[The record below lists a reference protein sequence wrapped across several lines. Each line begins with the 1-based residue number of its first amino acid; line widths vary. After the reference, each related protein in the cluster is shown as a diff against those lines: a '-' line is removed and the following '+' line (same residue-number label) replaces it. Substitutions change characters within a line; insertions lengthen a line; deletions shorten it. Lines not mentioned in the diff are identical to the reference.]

1 MWTIVWKV
9 KWKEFKINGTFG
21 DTLVVH
27 WFKTPFPTQEM
38 WVQSP
43 VGELR
48 SHMLHS
54 QKKKRK
60 KKWKFP
66 RGLFINSGSLLEN
79 YKGNQVGLWFLLSF
93 PLTWPPSHTSNFP
106 VLTGSGPSISS
117 HMGPGTQEIF
127 PRTTLLRLSSQ
138 TRALYSQSSSLW
150 SSPVLVFI
158 SSEAGWL
165 DLRMGLLH
173 VCMSVH
179 IHELKRDGKMGSLLL
194 SQLFGGN
201 MLACNQG

>member
-1 MWTIVWKV
+1 M
-9 KWKEFKINGTFG
+9 
-21 DTLVVH
+21 
-27 WFKTPFPTQEM
+27 QEM

-66 RGLFINSGSLLEN
+66 WGLFINSDSLLEN

-93 PLTWPPSHTSNFP
+93 SLTWPRPTPPFP
-106 VLTGSGPSISS
+106 TTDWFRAPNIFVTYGPWDSGKFSLTI
-117 HMGPGTQEIF
+117 
-127 PRTTLLRLSSQ
+127 LLSLSSQ
-138 TRALYSQSSSLW
+138 TCALYSQSSSSW
-150 SSPVLVFI
+150 SSPVRVFI

-165 DLRMGLLH
+165 DLRKGPLH
-173 VCMSVH
+173 VCLSVY
-179 IHELKRDGKMGSLLL
+179 IHELREMGKWEVFSPNFLEEICLPVIR
-194 SQLFGGN
+194 GN
-201 MLACNQG
+201 IKII

>member
-1 MWTIVWKV
+1 M
-9 KWKEFKINGTFG
+9 FKINGTFG

-27 WFKTPFPTQEM
+27 WFKTPFPMQEM

-43 VGELR
+43 AGELR

-66 RGLFINSGSLLEN
+66 WGLFINSDSLLEN

-93 PLTWPPSHTSNFP
+93 SLTWPPSHTSISHCWL
-106 VLTGSGPSISS
+106 VQGPQYLCHIWAL
-117 HMGPGTQEIF
+117 GLRKIF

-138 TRALYSQSSSLW
+138 TCALYCVHHILFHPLQPSE
-150 SSPVLVFI
+150 VLMLCC
-158 SSEAGWL
+158 SHY
-165 DLRMGLLH
+165 R
-173 VCMSVH
+173 
-179 IHELKRDGKMGSLLL
+179 KRL
-194 SQLFGGN
+194 
-201 MLACNQG
+201 

>member
-1 MWTIVWKV
+1 M
-9 KWKEFKINGTFG
+9 
-21 DTLVVH
+21 
-27 WFKTPFPTQEM
+27 QEI

-66 RGLFINSGSLLEN
+66 WGLFINSDSLLEN

-93 PLTWPPSHTSNFP
+93 SLTWPPSHTSISHCWL
-106 VLTGSGPSISS
+106 VQGPQYLCHIWAL
-117 HMGPGTQEIF
+117 GLRKIF

-138 TRALYSQSSSLW
+138 TCALYSQSSSLW
-150 SSPVLVFI
+150 SSPVRVFI

-165 DLRMGLLH
+165 DLRKGLLH
-173 VCMSVH
+173 VCLSVY
-179 IHELKRDGKMGSLLL
+179 IHELREMGKWEVFSSPNFLEEIRLPVIR
-194 SQLFGGN
+194 GN
-201 MLACNQG
+201 IKNI